1 MRYVP
6 PYDAREKHFP
16 DMNYCGP
23 GTNVNRRMRE
33 GVAPMDS
40 LDRAAFVHD
49 KVTEPRGPHTGRG
62 NPRKLR
68 AADAKLMR
76 EAIKLRNSGY
86 RPRWVAN
93 AVIAAMVYLLTTG
106 ARGRS

>member
-6 PYDAREKHFP
+6 PYDTREKHFP
-16 DMNYCGP
+16 GMNYCGP

-33 GVAPMDS
+33 GVVPVDA
-40 LDRAAFVHD
+40 LDRAALAHD
-49 KVTEPRGPHTGRG
+49 KVTEPRGPYTGKG
-62 NPRKLR
+62 NPRKMR
-68 AADAKLMR
+68 AADRKLLR
-76 EAIKLRNSGY
+76 AAIKLRNSGY

-93 AVIAAMVYLLTTG
+93 AVISAMTYLLTTG

>member
-6 PYDAREKHFP
+6 PYDTREKHFP
-16 DMNYCGP
+16 GMNYCGP

-33 GVAPMDS
+33 GVAPVDR
-40 LDRAAFVHD
+40 LDRAALAHD
-49 KVTEPRGPHTGRG
+49 KVTEPRGPYTGRG

-93 AVIAAMVYLLTTG
+93 AVIAAMAYLLKSG

>member
-6 PYDAREKHFP
+6 PYDIREKHFP
-16 DMNYCGP
+16 GMNYCGP

-33 GVAPMDS
+33 GVAPVDA
-40 LDRAAFVHD
+40 LDRAALAHD
-49 KVTEPRGPHTGRG
+49 KVTEPRGPYTGKG
-62 NPRKLR
+62 NPRKMR
-68 AADAKLMR
+68 AADRKLLKA
-76 EAIKLRNSGY
+76 AIKLRNSGY

-93 AVIAAMVYLLTTG
+93 AVISAMTYLLTTG